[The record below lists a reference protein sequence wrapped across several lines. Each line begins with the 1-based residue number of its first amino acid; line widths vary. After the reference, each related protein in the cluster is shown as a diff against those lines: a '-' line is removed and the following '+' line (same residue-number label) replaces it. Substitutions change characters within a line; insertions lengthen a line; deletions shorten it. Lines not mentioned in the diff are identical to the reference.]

1 MSYHLL
7 RRIYTSSIIYA
18 LANSIEAL
26 APFVL
31 SVVLTRKLSTDEYG
45 VWVLF
50 IALFTFLRPVISLSV
65 HDALKMHYFEMERK
79 SLSEFILSSAF
90 LASSITL
97 LLACLSIL
105 GKGQLSVWL
114 KFPEEWIVSIVLTA
128 YLYSIFHFL
137 LTFNQFENNKKRFI
151 LLHVIQSGISILM
164 AITLVIYGWSWKGA
178 IIGKSSGLLIAAG
191 FGAIWLVRDIRFRIN
206 EKVILKFKELIKFG
220 VHYLPTGLSLVLVP
234 LTDRMIITHF
244 LGLSQNGLYGVA
256 ALFGSA
262 FFIAINGF
270 LYAWMPW
277 LFRRLMKYDL
287 RNQAEIRLVSFSFLL
302 LLPVVAFGFYFFC
315 MLVAPFII
323 GSSFYNAFELIPW
336 VLSAVVMQGYF
347 LHNQAFLL
355 FKKYAVII
363 SSCSFL
369 CVILNIVLSYLWAL
383 SYGVK
388 GVIVAT
394 AVSYLVSAIISCFFI
409 LFAYRNVKLPELTNV

>member
-7 RRIYTSSIIYA
+7 RRIYTSSVIYA

-26 APFVL
+26 APFIL
-31 SVVLTRKLSTDEYG
+31 SVVLTRKLSPDEYG
-45 VWVLF
+45 IWVLF

-90 LASSITL
+90 LATSITF

-105 GKGQLSVWL
+105 GKGQLSIWL
-114 KFPEEWIVSIVLTA
+114 KFPEEWIASIVLTA

-164 AITLVIYGWSWKGA
+164 AITLVIYDWSWKGA

-191 FGAIWLVRDIRFRIN
+191 FGAIWLVRDIRFHIN
-206 EKVILKFKELIKFG
+206 EKVILKFKELLKFG
-220 VHYLPTGLSLVLVP
+220 MHYLPTGLSLVLIP

-277 LFRRLMKYDL
+277 LFRRLMKFDL
-287 RNQAEIRLVSFSFLL
+287 RNPAEVRLVSFSFLL

-369 CVILNIVLSYLWAL
+369 CVVMNIALSYFWAL

-394 AVSYLVSAIISCFFI
+394 AVSYLVSAIISCCFI
-409 LFAYRNVKLPELTNV
+409 LYAYRNIKLPELTNV